1 MKTLFIIL
9 FTLCVGLMSA
19 QDYGPSPNP
28 TSNKGRGEK
37 PSFADRLYYGGNVQ
51 LQFGTYTVVGI
62 SPLVGY
68 KITEQ
73 LSVGVTPSY
82 TYFRDNYYKIGYSVY
97 GGSVF
102 SRFFVIEDLFLH
114 AEYERLYY
122 PLIVGSGNTTKFYAD
137 RALVGGG
144 YVLRFSDNAG
154 FYLMGMYDLL
164 WKQQSS
170 FYVSP
175 FVFRGG
181 FIIGL

>member
-1 MKTLFIIL
+1 MKSLFSLIFIL
-9 FTLCVGLMSA
+9 YFGVLSA

-28 TSNKGRGEK
+28 TSNTGRNQK
-37 PSFADRLYYGGNVQ
+37 PSFAERLYYGGNVQ

-62 SPLVGY
+62 SPLIGY

-82 TYFRDNYYKIGYSVY
+82 TYFRDNFYRIGYSVY

-102 SRFFVIEDLFLH
+102 SRYFVIEDLFLH

-122 PLIVGSGNTTKFYAD
+122 PVIAGTGNTSKFYAD

-144 YVLRFSDNAG
+144 YVMRFSDNAG
-154 FYLMGMYDLL
+154 FFLMGMYDLL

-170 FYVSP
+170 FYLSP

-181 FIIGL
+181 FVIGI